1 MTELMASRV
10 IEDVATLKALAD
22 PIRMRVLELAMSEPE
37 RTWTA
42 KELANIVGVA
52 PTKIYYHINQLEQH
66 QLLHIRDTRVVNGI
80 IEKQYGAGQLN
91 LTFHRRSGEEPS
103 SVHEV
108 VATLL
113 DQIKDE
119 IEAGLN
125 AGTISGS
132 SEAPDPVRM
141 MLSRG
146 VAEIPVDRIAEFRH
160 ELQALMRR
168 FEQAGVPRDGT
179 TTGGHRFAMLVGMHP
194 LGLS

>member
-1 MTELMASRV
+1 MTELMVSRV

-42 KELANIVGVA
+42 KELARIVGVP
-52 PTKIYYHINQLEQH
+52 PTKIYYHLNQLESH

-91 LTFHRRSGEEPS
+91 LTFNRRSGDEPGS
-103 SVHEV
+103 GHEV
-108 VATLL
+108 VAMLL
-113 DQIKDE
+113 DETRDE

-132 SEAPDPVRM
+132 RDAPDPVRM
-141 MLSRG
+141 VLSRG
-146 VAEIPVDRIAEFRH
+146 VAEIPQHRIGEFRQ
-160 ELQALMRR
+160 ELLTLMRR
-168 FEQAGVPRDGT
+168 FEEASVAREGGS
-179 TTGGHRFAMLVGMHP
+179 GGHRFAMLVAMHP
-194 LGLS
+194 VGAP

>member
-1 MTELMASRV
+1 MTELLVSRV

-42 KELANIVGVA
+42 KELARIVGVP
-52 PTKIYYHINQLEQH
+52 PTKIYYHLNQLEQH
-66 QLLHIRDTRVVNGI
+66 ELLHIRDTRVVNGI

-91 LTFHRRSGEEPS
+91 LTFHRRSGDEPNS
-103 SVHEV
+103 MHEV

-113 DQIKDE
+113 EQTRDE
-119 IEAGLN
+119 IELGLN

-141 MLSRG
+141 VLSRG
-146 VAEIPVDRIAEFRH
+146 FAEIPVHRIAEFRQ

-168 FEQAGVPRDGT
+168 FEEASLVRDGDCT
-179 TTGGHRFAMLVGMHP
+179 GHRFAMLLAMHP
-194 LGLS
+194 AVVT